1 MELWILFGSFVTLL
15 MIGTPVAFC
24 LGVASFLTVLYMGLP
39 PVVVFQ
45 RLNSGISVFAL
56 IAIPFFIFAGD
67 LMVRGDIA
75 RRLVDRKSVV

>member
-1 MELWILFGSFVTLL
+1 
-15 MIGTPVAFC
+15 
-24 LGVASFLTVLYMGLP
+24 MGLP

-75 RRLVDRKSVV
+75 RRLVALAGAMVGHMRAGWARSTSWPR